1 MVHSV
6 RVFYYLIWILSKY
19 FVSKLVKYFS
29 VLKKRFEIPI
39 QLKMT
44 LMFISMLVGV
54 YTLIRL
60 GFYVANHSEFSN
72 TGTGE
77 ILLAFL
83 TGIRFDLSAIFYSNL
98 IVLILF
104 NLPGYLL
111 RYKWYEA
118 IVILLFFI
126 INAVMFTLSIA
137 DYGYF
142 KETERRMSYE
152 VYVMI
157 WDVVKILPSLMLSH
171 FILLFIL
178 LLMFY
183 LFYKLFAF
191 VYKKLKQQ
199 NFSRINVSGGIIG
212 FIILLGL
219 IVLSA
224 RGGFQ
229 LRPIRPANAF
239 TSNNYVLGY
248 LILNTPFNVLTSLD
262 QDELKPMKFMPEEE
276 SRNLTRE
283 IIKSDNEQFVND
295 SYTFQRI
302 RTSKTEPKKMNVVIF
317 IMESWSAIYC
327 GSITGQKTY
336 TPFFDSLAN
345 HSILF
350 TNFFANGQ
358 RSIESVPSILV
369 SIPSLSEKIII
380 GSKSEMDKLR
390 GLGSILSEQGY
401 STSFHHGART
411 GSMGF
416 DGFTRLAGIDKYYG
430 SEDCR
435 NLTDDDYDGMWGVC
449 DEPFFLESEKN
460 ISNLKQPFC
469 SVIFS
474 LSSHDPHRIPDKR
487 KEIFDKFKDETD
499 FEKTIRYSDFSIRE
513 FFNVAKQSD
522 WFNNTI
528 FIITADHTLYNTR
541 DNFYTTFQIPLLI
554 YSPAFSDTKKV
565 EILGSQIDI
574 LPSLLDILDLNA
586 VHSSMGRSL
595 FRTGND
601 NNTIL
606 KRGLEYLI
614 LSDKFCLMMYQDNRF
629 RLYDFKNDKTLEN
642 DISTKYPDVTEKMK
656 KYLLG
661 YLQSATTAIS
671 ENKIYIK

>member
-1 MVHSV
+1 
-6 RVFYYLIWILSKY
+6 
-19 FVSKLVKYFS
+19 
-29 VLKKRFEIPI
+29 VLKKRFEIPV

-44 LMFISMLVGV
+44 LMFISMLVMV

-60 GFYVANHSEFSN
+60 GFFVANYSEFSN
-72 TGTGE
+72 TSTGE

-111 RYKWYEA
+111 RYKWYET
-118 IVILLFFI
+118 IVIFLFLFI
-126 INAVMFTLSIA
+126 NSVMLTLSIA

-157 WDVVKILPSLMLSH
+157 GDVIKILPSLMLNH
-171 FILLFIL
+171 FVLLIALILLF
-178 LLMFY
+178 F
-183 LFYKLFAF
+183 LFYKLFSSF
-191 VYKKLKQQ
+191 YKKLKTY
-199 NFSRINVSGGIIG
+199 NFSRINISGGIIG
-212 FIILLGL
+212 FVILLGL

-239 TSNNYVLGY
+239 TTNSYVLGY

-262 QDELKPMKFMPEEE
+262 QDELKPMKFMTEDE

-302 RTSKTEPKKMNVVIF
+302 RNTKSEPKKMNVVIF

-336 TPFFDSLAN
+336 TPFFDSLAS
-345 HSILF
+345 HSLLF

-380 GSKSEMDKLR
+380 GSKSEMNKFR
-390 GLGSILSEQGY
+390 GLGSVLSEQGY

-430 SEDCR
+430 SEDCKG
-435 NLTDDDYDGMWGVC
+435 LTDDDYDGMWGVC
-449 DEPFFLESEKN
+449 DEPFFLESVNN
-460 ISNLKQPFC
+460 ISTFKQPFC
-469 SVIFS
+469 SIIFT

-487 KEIFDKFKDETD
+487 KAMFDIYKDETD

-513 FFNVAKQSD
+513 FFNATKQKD

-528 FIITADHTLYNTR
+528 FLITADHTLYNTR
-541 DNFYTTFQIPLLI
+541 SDFYTTFQIPLLI
-554 YSPAFSDTKKV
+554 YSPEFTDSKKDAT
-565 EILGSQIDI
+565 LGSQIDMF
-574 LPSLLDILDLNA
+574 PSLLDLLDITT

-595 FRTGND
+595 FRTNGINY
-601 NNTIL
+601 TIL

-614 LSDKFCLMMYQDNRF
+614 LSDKYCLMMYQDNRF
-629 RLYDFKNDKTLEN
+629 GLYDFKNDKALEN
-642 DISTKYPDVTEKMK
+642 DISSKYPEVTESMK
-656 KYLLG
+656 KFLLS
-661 YLQSATTAIS
+661 YLQSATTAIA
-671 ENKIYIK
+671 ENKIYLNNK